1 MVAFI
6 DKYDLDGIEVDWETA
21 VTFRFEGS
29 KQRLDRSDR
38 LEKQL
43 CYLWKNIRKCR
54 PSVQAASSS
63 PKRKFPLRQQR
74 VGGSEPPELLRVC
87 GMTCEELLQY
97 LESGND
103 ESQECSTASYVFSA
117 C

>member
-1 MVAFI
+1 VA
-6 DKYDLDGIEVDWETA
+6 DPYRAGTDCGQ
-21 VTFRFEGS
+21 
-29 KQRLDRSDR
+29 QRLDRSDL

-63 PKRKFPLRQQR
+63 PKRKFPLRQQG
-74 VGGSEPPELLRVC
+74 VGGAEPPELLRVC
-87 GMTCEELLQY
+87 GMICEELLQY

-103 ESQECSTASYVFSA
+103 ESQECFTSSCMYSVPVKN
-117 C
+117 